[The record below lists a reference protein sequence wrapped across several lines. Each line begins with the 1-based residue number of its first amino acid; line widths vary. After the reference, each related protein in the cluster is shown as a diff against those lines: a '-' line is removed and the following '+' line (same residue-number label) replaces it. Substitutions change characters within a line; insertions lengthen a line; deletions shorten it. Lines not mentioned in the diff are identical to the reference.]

1 MSPSAVRRLRGRAPG
16 VGSGAAPGVSVAEV
30 EAVGPGLGDEQM
42 EQFKAGHKWADSCAE
57 GDAFPIRKNAPKGT
71 LEICMNYP
79 A

>member
-1 MSPSAVRRLRGRAPG
+1 
-16 VGSGAAPGVSVAEV
+16 
-30 EAVGPGLGDEQM
+30 M

-71 LEICMNYP
+71 LENWMNYP